1 MRRREIGLGYFAFAL
16 IRVQKQMSEA
26 IRVLLADDHAR
37 MRAGVRSKLESMKD
51 VQVVA
56 EAGDGSAAIEA
67 AARLRP
73 DVVLMDI
80 SMKDLSWLEATR
92 RIREVHPAI
101 RVIILSM
108 HASEEYVQQAV
119 HAGAA
124 GYILKNAATAE
135 LELALRAVIDGQRYL
150 SPPCRGT
157 WPRVTCKGARTRS
170 ETSC

>member
-1 MRRREIGLGYFAFAL
+1 
-16 IRVQKQMSEA
+16 MSEA
-26 IRVLLADDHAR
+26 IRVLLADDHAL
-37 MRAGVRSKLESMKD
+37 MRARIRSKLESMED

-73 DVVLMDI
+73 DMVLMDI

-92 RIREVHPAI
+92 RIRAVHPGI

-108 HASEEYVQQAV
+108 HASEEHMQQAV

-124 GYILKNAATAE
+124 GYILKNVATVE
-135 LELALRAVIDGQRYL
+135 FELALRAVMDGRRYL
-150 SPPCRGT
+150 SPPQRAQYGFLD
-157 WPRVTCKGARTRS
+157 ARNK
-170 ETSC
+170 